1 MMNGFLRISLL
12 VLLLVSVVHLQAKPV
27 ALFVIGRAGSPE
39 LEQEIEHTSR
49 ELGAWY
55 RKHRNAEVRIC
66 RTADALRKEFS
77 RLTEEKNGGNTDLF
91 LFGHASANGKRVT
104 LSMKGGRLSAAELDT
119 LLRKTPCK
127 TVFLFNTMSAPF
139 LDVLRKP
146 GRILV
151 SATDSN
157 RQLNPPRYPLFFLQ
171 ALKELGP
178 EKPLTDSLSRAGDL
192 TRQFYESHKLAI
204 TENSQY
210 FDGQEKHSHPFR
222 STLPALARTV
232 PEPKE
237 GKTEKPPRPRAPRA
251 VADSA
256 IQPASEETRKRIA
269 DAQKLARRYADYPA
283 FLVRRDISAI
293 LNPDQTARIRIA
305 DTFYFQ
311 TVSGCKRFAPA
322 NNPSAIP
329 ARLIDPDGR
338 FQRIGRGPIPTPRP
352 GSLLEITREQTL
364 RPTGHLP
371 DFHAVIP
378 VQAPLPIASHTF
390 RATGAS
396 ERYRIR
402 KYHLDKPELAPIPPG
417 RPAVA
422 PRARIV
428 ITTLPSWEEFLAWS
442 RRMTDRAMTLD
453 PDAQRFTDTL
463 LQGARSEREKVR
475 RIYNFLNDLRYVTI
489 PLGAAAFRPRSASA
503 VIRDRSGDCKD
514 KASALAAMCAR
525 AGIRVERVLVQR
537 GGTIDPDFPSWQFNH
552 MLAYVPSLD
561 LWLDATDGLTA
572 FGDLPPGDHGTLG
585 LSLDAPGIRFRTVKT
600 ARSAGLLKRTIRR
613 NGSSLEIG
621 THCTGLFDY
630 AFRRRRN
637 TLLPETERNFFASIL
652 ESTIPTAELKS
663 WTVSA
668 GESDGSTRYTLQAL
682 SPQKG
687 ETPLPAPDLPAELLR
702 NFSAERI
709 SSPIRLFDGRDWEII
724 LRLEFPGSKLSWK
737 RESGPVR
744 LRLES
749 NDDATTLTLS
759 GKGNSA
765 LTPEEYAAVRK
776 DLQEMR
782 RILRSIFSKGFPL

>member
-151 SATDSN
+151 SATDSD
-157 RQLNPPRYPLFFLQ
+157 RQLNPPRYPHFFLQ

-237 GKTEKPPRPRAPRA
+237 GKPEKPPRPRAPRA

-269 DAQKLARRYADYPA
+269 DAQKLARRYTDYPA

-390 RATGAS
+390 RTSGAA

-402 KYHLDKPELAPIPPG
+402 KYHLDKPELAPIPSG
-417 RPAVA
+417 RPAVGS
-422 PRARIV
+422 RARIV

-475 RIYNFLNDLRYVTI
+475 RIYTFLNDLRYVTI

-561 LWLDATDGLTA
+561 LWLDATDG
-572 FGDLPPGDHGTLG
+572 
-585 LSLDAPGIRFRTVKT
+585 
-600 ARSAGLLKRTIRR
+600 